1 MGHFINRHIYDQL
14 RPGVLDKLRE
24 LNPVTETGYRKT
36 QHHRLLADAGNVH
49 LDRQITS
56 TITVM
61 QLSDDK
67 EQFRLNFWRIHGKAL
82 EGKEPKR
89 LVVQVKPP
97 VDQPTLFPLDAFS
110 TAPKKET
117 VDQR

>member
-89 LVVQVKPP
+89 LVVK
-97 VDQPTLFPLDAFS
+97 
-110 TAPKKET
+110 
-117 VDQR
+117 